1 MATLFEYFKKDFSDT
16 FSVEKGELS
25 INDKNG
31 KPVCNVLA
39 RLHLDLAKNAKF
51 ISYYIPKTSEVDCP
65 SRVILNSYEWV
76 LNLSKDTEIHGFIES
91 ESLGSSQELVFT
103 GRIFIYS
110 EDEISEENKTAIISD
125 AKKVGHSVIIR
136 TENYAKEREKWEI
149 PLAFISHNSRDKKQL
164 AEPLAIA
171 LQSIS
176 CSVWYDE
183 YSLKVGDSLREGI
196 EKGLRECK
204 KCIFL
209 ITPNFLVNGGWTKR
223 EYDSIFTRELIED
236 RKLILPV
243 WHGVT
248 KQEVYQYSPIL
259 ADRVAVVWDGDIKN
273 IANRL
278 RQSII

>member
-1 MATLFEYFKKDFSDT
+1 M
-16 FSVEKGELS
+16 
-25 INDKNG
+25 
-31 KPVCNVLA
+31 
-39 RLHLDLAKNAKF
+39 
-51 ISYYIPKTSEVDCP
+51 DCP

-110 EDEISEENKTAIISD
+110 EDEISEENKTAIMSD

-136 TENYAKEREKWEI
+136 TENYAKARAKWEI
-149 PLAFISHNSRDKKQL
+149 PLAFISHDSRDKKQL

-196 EKGLRECK
+196 EKGLKECK

-223 EYDSIFTRELIED
+223 EYDSIFTRELIENQ
-236 RKLILPV
+236 KLILPV

>member
-1 MATLFEYFKKDFSDT
+1 MATLLEYFEKDFSNT
-16 FSVEKGELS
+16 LS
-25 INDKNG
+25 INRDFDISESGG
-31 KPVCNVLA
+31 KTLMKVIA
-39 RLHLDLAKNAKF
+39 RAHLNLTENSLF
-51 ISYYIPKTSEVDCP
+51 VSYYIPRSSIACSGEVIIGSIQELLRSRKDIYVASSFAGSSSEV
-65 SRVILNSYEWV
+65 L
-76 LNLSKDTEIHGFIES
+76 
-91 ESLGSSQELVFT
+91 FT

-110 EDEISEENKTAIISD
+110 ENEVTQENLDILARCSTDLGYK
-125 AKKVGHSVIIR
+125 VIIR
-136 TENYAKEREKWEI
+136 SKSYVAERVKWDV
-149 PLAFISHNSRDKKQL
+149 PLAFISHDSRDKKQL

-171 LQSIS
+171 LQGIS

-209 ITPNFLVNGGWTKR
+209 ITPNFLVNGGWTKL

-243 WHGVT
+243 WYGVT
-248 KQEVYQYSPIL
+248 KKEVYQYSPIL
-259 ADRVAVVWDGDIKN
+259 ADRVAVIWDGDIKN